1 MIVTKTSCRRCGE
14 VRLNRTAFTL
24 FTDASTQVVSY
35 RFECPYCG
43 VRIDVLID
51 PSDDQQSYIED
62 CQVCCRPIEF
72 AIATDPDGDIAVGV
86 ASDSE

>member
-1 MIVTKTSCRRCGE
+1 MNELVEKSVG
-14 VRLNRTAFTL
+14 
-24 FTDASTQVVSY
+24 
-35 RFECPYCG
+35 CPYCG
-43 VRIDVLID
+43 ENIDVLLD
-51 PSDDQQSYIED
+51 PNESNQSYIED